1 MTKNTVNGSN
11 PIKENL
17 LQYAAKQYGTKP
29 ECLWL
34 SKPNYAVLRHN
45 DNRKWYAVLMDVP
58 REKLGLSGEDPIDIL
73 DVKCD
78 PLLAGSLRMEAGIL
92 PAYHMNRDNWIT
104 VLLDGTVD
112 PDRLQFLL
120 DQSYTLTASRR
131 EKARQQGPCS
141 WLIPA
146 NPALYDVEQDFRAT
160 GTILWKQRSH
170 IQVGDTVYLYM
181 AAPVSA
187 ICYQCEAVEVDIPRS
202 PHDGAGS
209 SPYLMRLGL
218 QHRFREGQLS
228 LKVLKEYG
236 VTTVRG
242 PRYVPEPLRQR
253 IEKARSEP

>member
-1 MTKNTVNGSN
+1 MKKSAFLGPN

-17 LQYAAKQYGTKP
+17 LQYAAKRYGTQP
-29 ECLWL
+29 EFLWR

-58 REKLGLSGEDPIDIL
+58 GEKLGLSGQGIL
-73 DVKCD
+73 AVLEVKCD
-78 PLLAGSLRMEAGIL
+78 PRLAGSLRMEAGIL
-92 PAYHMNRDNWIT
+92 PAYHMHRDNWIT
-104 VLLDGTVD
+104 ILLDGTVD
-112 PDRLQFLL
+112 FNQVPFLL
-120 DQSYTLTASRR
+120 DQSYMLTASPR

-146 NPALYDVEQDFRAT
+146 NPAMYDVEQDFRAT
-160 GTILWKQRSH
+160 GTILWKQRGH

-209 SPYLMRLGL
+209 SPYLMRLAL
-218 QHRFREGQLS
+218 QHRFREGQLN
-228 LKVLKEYG
+228 LALLKEYG

>member
-1 MTKNTVNGSN
+1 MKKTAFLGPN
-11 PIKENL
+11 PIKEDL

-29 ECLWL
+29 EFLWR

-58 REKLGLSGEDPIDIL
+58 REKLRLGGEDPIDIL

-112 PDRLQFLL
+112 PNQLPFLL

-202 PHDGAGS
+202 PMTA
-209 SPYLMRLGL
+209 L
-218 QHRFREGQLS
+218 
-228 LKVLKEYG
+228 
-236 VTTVRG
+236 
-242 PRYVPEPLRQR
+242 VPLLT
-253 IEKARSEP
+253 

>member
-1 MTKNTVNGSN
+1 MKKSAFLGSN

-17 LQYAAKQYGTKP
+17 LQYAAKRYGTQP
-29 ECLWL
+29 EFLWR

-58 REKLGLSGEDPIDIL
+58 GEKLGLSGQGIL
-73 DVKCD
+73 AVLEVKCD
-78 PLLAGSLRMEAGIL
+78 PRLAGSLRMEAGIL
-92 PAYHMNRDNWIT
+92 PAYHMHRDNWIT
-104 VLLDGTVD
+104 ILLDGTVD
-112 PDRLQFLL
+112 FNQVQFLL
-120 DQSYTLTASRR
+120 DQSYMLTASPR

-146 NPALYDVEQDFRAT
+146 NPAMYDVEQDFRAT
-160 GTILWKQRSH
+160 GTILWKQRGH

-209 SPYLMRLGL
+209 SPYLMRLAL
-218 QHRFREGQLS
+218 QHRFREGQLN
-228 LKVLKEYG
+228 LNLLKEYG

-253 IEKARSEP
+253 IEKARSES

>member
-1 MTKNTVNGSN
+1 MKKSAFLGSN

-17 LQYAAKQYGTKP
+17 LQYAAKRYGTQP
-29 ECLWL
+29 EFLWR

-58 REKLGLSGEDPIDIL
+58 GEKLGLSGQGIL
-73 DVKCD
+73 AVLEVKCD
-78 PLLAGSLRMEAGIL
+78 PRLAGSLRMEAGIL
-92 PAYHMNRDNWIT
+92 PAYHMHRDNWIT
-104 VLLDGTVD
+104 ILLDGTVD
-112 PDRLQFLL
+112 FNQVQFLL
-120 DQSYTLTASRR
+120 DQSYMLTASPR

-146 NPALYDVEQDFRAT
+146 NPAMYDVEQDFRAT

-187 ICYQCEAVEVDIPRS
+187 ICYQCKAVEVDIPRS

-209 SPYLMRLGL
+209 SPYLMRLAL
-218 QHRFREGQLS
+218 QHRFREGQLN
-228 LKVLKEYG
+228 LKLLKEYG